1 MTATGDYDRIKIL
14 GFAYSVGSRSED
26 EKDENANWLVIGGIP
41 RSVHALGSI
50 IGRSPHK

>member
-26 EKDENANWLVIGGIP
+26 EQDENANWLVTGGIP
-41 RSVHALGSI
+41 RSVHALGTV
-50 IGRSPHK
+50 IGWSSHK